1 VQLLHTEE
9 DVDSPRFTPNPD
21 VVWRQVEGEIVLV
34 HLETNQ
40 MYALNPTGARFWEL
54 LCEGRDVPNIEAAL
68 LGEFEVDAGDLRSEI
83 DRLLRELVDG
93 GLVDRSDGAD
103 T

>member
-1 VQLLHTEE
+1 VHAT
-9 DVDSPRFTPNPD
+9 RFTPNPD

-34 HLETNQ
+34 HLKTNQ
-40 MYALNPTGARFWEL
+40 MYALNPTGARLWEL
-54 LCEGRDVPNIEAAL
+54 LSEGLDTSDIEATL
-68 LGEFEVDAGDLRSEI
+68 LAEFDVDAGDVRSEI
-83 DRLLRELVDG
+83 DRLLRELVDA

>member
-1 VQLLHTEE
+1 M
-9 DVDSPRFTPNPD
+9 DAARFTPNPD
-21 VVWRQVEGEIVLV
+21 VVWRQVEGEVVLV
-34 HLETNQ
+34 HLKTNQ

-54 LCEGRDVPNIEAAL
+54 LSEGRDTAHIEATL
-68 LGEFEVDAGDLRSEI
+68 LAEFEVDAGDLRSEI
-83 DRLLRELVDG
+83 DRLLRELVDA

>member
-1 VQLLHTEE
+1 
-9 DVDSPRFTPNPD
+9 VDAARFTPNPD
-21 VVWRQVEGEIVLV
+21 VVWRQVEGEVVLV
-34 HLETNQ
+34 HLKTNQ

-54 LCEGRDVPNIEAAL
+54 LSEGRDTARIEATL
-68 LGEFEVDAGDLRSEI
+68 LAEFEVDAGDLRSEI
-83 DRLLRELVDG
+83 DRLLRELVDA